1 MFQVHID
8 ENVIEDLL
16 RDEIQKRLDKLD
28 LQQTFWDTADL
39 KRQVSMSWST
49 IQDTFFHDPDFPK
62 AKVGGKWYFP
72 AKEAE
77 EFLLVWIR
85 RQQI

>member
-28 LQQTFWDTADL
+28 RQQTFWDTADL
-39 KRQVSMSWST
+39 KRHVSMSWST

-77 EFLLVWIR
+77 EFLLTWLGKQRI
-85 RQQI
+85 